1 MDITPTTDIERAL
14 ADLDSQG
21 LAILAGVLTATE
33 SRDVRRHL
41 FEACETSEA
50 DEVQTRG
57 YAFDP
62 DRHNRRVFHLFNLD
76 PLFVELVQ
84 HPHALACVRHQ
95 LGEDFLISNFSAN
108 ITAPGSRPMQ
118 LHADQGYVLPPW
130 PARPLACNVAW
141 VLDDFTE
148 ENGGTRYV
156 PGSHTRG
163 HGPEPGQQY
172 DTVPIAA
179 PAGSLLFMDGRLWHQ
194 TGTNQSTGSER
205 AALFGYYV
213 LRWLRPQINWNAA
226 LWPETVASLS
236 PEFLHLLGFYTGNVE
251 FQIPYGRRAALRPP
265 PTLVA
270 GETSSFALGPRE
282 R

>member
-1 MDITPTTDIERAL
+1 MNIAPTTDIAQAL
-14 ADLDSQG
+14 ADLDRHG
-21 LAILAGVLTATE
+21 LAVLTDVLTTDE
-33 SRDVRRHL
+33 NRDVRRRL
-41 FEACETSEA
+41 FESCATSEA

-62 DRHNRRVFHLFNLD
+62 DLHNRRVFHLFNLD
-76 PLFVELVQ
+76 PVFVELVQ
-84 HPHALACVRHQ
+84 HPRVLACVRHL
-95 LGEDFLISNFSAN
+95 LGEAFLISNFSAN
-108 ITAPGSRPMQ
+108 ITAPGSQPMQ

-130 PARPLACNVAW
+130 PLQPLACNVAW

-156 PGSHTRG
+156 PGSHTCG
-163 HGPEPGQQY
+163 HGPEPGTHY

-179 PAGSLLFMDGRLWHQ
+179 PAGSLLVMDGRLWHQ
-194 TGTNQSTGSER
+194 TGTNRSASSER

-226 LWPETVASLS
+226 LWPETVASL
-236 PEFLHLLGFYTGNVE
+236 PPGFLHMLGFYTGNVE

-265 PTLVA
+265 SALI
-270 GETSSFALGPRE
+270 GSEKSSFALGPRE